1 MIIAPIPITV
11 AGISIIS
18 LTTLIAPIPLWPGGV
33 PHRADLLLRGI
44 APCLLL
50 LRGRAAL

>member
-1 MIIAPIPITV
+1 MIIAPIPIIV

-18 LTTLIAPIPLWPGGV
+18 FTTLIALIPLWPGSI

-44 APCLLL
+44 TPCLLL
-50 LRGRAAL
+50 LRRRAAP